1 MAGRLVV
8 TLNGQIEGEY
18 VLSEERTTIGRHP
31 ECDIC
36 IDDIG
41 VSMRHALIVNIVEDC
56 FLEDLHST
64 NGVYVNG
71 SLTQKAALSHGDLIT
86 IGSRILRYE
95 NSAQRGTKDME
106 TDTGTQVEQAD
117 EGAESDLISPGVLAA
132 AGPAEDH
139 TIAADVL
146 GTYASTRDRDLQ
158 CERTGPVARLKVRTG
173 PAAGRRLTLDDET
186 VTLGKPGVQ
195 VTTICKRD
203 DQYVLNQ
210 VDGDEPPYIN
220 GEPTRPV
227 DYLLQDHD
235 VLELVGVELEFT
247 VEE

>member
-36 IDDIG
+36 IDDMAASG
-41 VSMRHALIVNIVEDC
+41 RHALIINILEDC

-64 NGVYVNG
+64 NGIYVNG
-71 SLTQKAALSHGDLIT
+71 SLTQKAALSHGDLIA

-95 NSAQRGTKDME
+95 DSAQSAQRGTKD
-106 TDTGTQVEQAD
+106 TGTKVEQAD
-117 EGAESDLISPGVLAA
+117 ECAESDLISPGVLAA
-132 AGPAEDH
+132 AGPS
-139 TIAADVL
+139 ADRAIPADILV
-146 GTYASTRDRDLQ
+146 TDASARDRVLR
-158 CERTGPVARLKVRTG
+158 CERTGPVARLKVMTG

-203 DQYVLNQ
+203 DEYVLNQ
-210 VDGDEPPYIN
+210 IDGEDPPHIN
-220 GEPTRPV
+220 GKPTRPV

-247 VEE
+247 FEE